1 MNSVTSASIG
11 YAMMLERF
19 APADAIA
26 HAEYAEQHGFSG
38 TVSVSMNHRKL
49 V

>member
-1 MNSVTSASIG
+1 MTPASIG

-26 HAEYAEQHGFSG
+26 LAEYAEQRGFSG
-38 TVSVSMNHRKL
+38 TVTTDHFQPWLSRHG
-49 V
+49 